1 MDGTGRTVLC
11 LWGKVRMRVLHKSI
25 PVIAALAL
33 LGQASVLQA
42 EVRQPGVSGR
52 VLGESA
58 PLAAVHIYAYQ
69 IADLSLRG
77 KVKTDAQGRFLF
89 QDLPAGLYKVIAHKA
104 GFMPAVAMLTRM
116 TAQTSQSLE
125 FQLAKRQAGKGQEE
139 DFWSIRARIPS
150 DVLRDMDKD
159 ESSFEL
165 ASFDAPASGAFST
178 GFQTEMQA
186 LTGVDQIGAGNGG
199 QLSGAGLG
207 LKGQVGQVQ
216 VGLQGRFSQL
226 STSGGSLQTS
236 SGAPSPT
243 GQASSLAI
251 DVSRG
256 AGNRVSILSFNNRMT
271 GGTIG
276 RRESGDGPEA
286 GPVDFEHYQVNW
298 SSEVGSNGRSEFAAH
313 YTAENNFHRQAAIDP
328 LAIPEASQ
336 SWRIEGA
343 YTIDFSDRNSLQSG
357 LRYRERQY
365 GLGGLER
372 PGKAYERQAL
382 SSIDLF
388 SRGGVRVQPAVL
400 MEYGLYSTL
409 SDGSLELTP
418 QGGIVLQLGSN
429 WQVETS
435 AARRV
440 YTDPTSG
447 PDFLPTLF
455 AQRDLCEQG
464 SESCYEINFA
474 RKDEK
479 DNTFTLGAV
488 HRTVG
493 DTLRLYFSEDFFDRQ
508 ESLYLVRGDK
518 LPEVRLGFS
527 HKISPQVVTTFDTSV
542 AAGGGGTFTGANGQ
556 PFENQVRY
564 MVTSLDTQ
572 LLSSSTG
579 IFVAFH
585 HLEQQLDSLNVPGRT
600 DSQMELERLQLVLNQ
615 NLNILLDLASD
626 WTVQLNMELSRGG
639 TSSSQ
644 TVTDDRVRSR
654 ILGGIAV
661 KF

>member
-1 MDGTGRTVLC
+1 
-11 LWGKVRMRVLHKSI
+11 MRVLRTSI

-42 EVRQPGVSGR
+42 EVRQSGVGGR
-52 VLGESA
+52 VLGEAA
-58 PLAAVHIYAYQ
+58 PLAAAHIYAYQ
-69 IADLSLRG
+69 LADLSLR
-77 KVKTDAQGRFLF
+77 KVKTDAQGNFLF

-104 GFMPAVAMLTRM
+104 GFMPAVIMLTRT
-116 TAQTSQSLE
+116 TAQTYQFLE
-125 FQLAKRQAGKGQEE
+125 LQLAQRQAGKGQDSD
-139 DFWSIRARIPS
+139 DFWSIRARVPA
-150 DVLRDMDKD
+150 DVLRDIEHD
-159 ESSFEL
+159 ESQFLL
-165 ASFDAPASGAFST
+165 ASLEAPSSGSLT
-178 GFQTEMQA
+178 TSFQTEMQA
-186 LTGVDQIGAGNGG
+186 LTGFDQIGAGGTGSGG

-207 LKGQVGQVQ
+207 FQGQVGQVQ

-226 STSGGSLQTS
+226 SSGSLQGPGS
-236 SGAPSPT
+236 APST
-243 GQASSLAI
+243 SAQASSLSL
-251 DVSRG
+251 DLSRG
-256 AGNRVSILSFNNRMT
+256 PGSRVSILSFNNRMA
-271 GGTIG
+271 GGVVG
-276 RRESGDGPEA
+276 HSESGD

-298 SSEVGSNGRSEFAAH
+298 SQEVGSNGRSEFAAH

-343 YTIDFSDRNSLQSG
+343 YTIDFSDRNTLQSG
-357 LRYRERQY
+357 LRYRERQF
-365 GLGGLER
+365 GLGGLDR

-409 SDGSLELTP
+409 SDGSLALTP
-418 QGGIVLQLGSN
+418 QGGVVLQLGSD
-429 WQVETS
+429 WQLATS

-440 YTDPTSG
+440 YTDPSSG

-464 SESCYEINFA
+464 SESCYEINLS
-474 RKDEK
+474 RKDEE

-493 DTLRLYFSEDFFDRQ
+493 DTLRLYFSEDFFDRL

-518 LPEVRLGFS
+518 LPEVRLGFR
-527 HKISPQVVTTFDTSV
+527 HKISPRVVTTLDSSV
-542 AAGGGGTFTGANGQ
+542 AAGGGGTFFGANGQ
-556 PFENQVRY
+556 PYENQVRY

-585 HLEQQLDSLNVPGRT
+585 HLEQQLDSMNVPGRT

-639 TSSSQ
+639 ASSSQ
-644 TVTDDRVRSR
+644 TVADDRVRHR

>member
-1 MDGTGRTVLC
+1 V
-11 LWGKVRMRVLHKSI
+11 I
-25 PVIAALAL
+25 P
-33 LGQASVLQA
+33 
-42 EVRQPGVSGR
+42 
-52 VLGESA
+52 
-58 PLAAVHIYAYQ
+58 
-69 IADLSLRG
+69 
-77 KVKTDAQGRFLF
+77 
-89 QDLPAGLYKVIAHKA
+89 
-104 GFMPAVAMLTRM
+104 LTRM
-116 TAQTSQSLE
+116 TAQAYQSLE
-125 FQLAKRQAGKGQEE
+125 IRLAKRQAGQGPGSD
-139 DFWSIRARIPS
+139 DFWSIRARVPA
-150 DVLRDMDKD
+150 DVLREIEKD

-165 ASFDAPASGAFST
+165 VSFNAPIPGGLST
-178 GFQTEMQA
+178 SFRTEMQA
-186 LTGVDQIGAGNGG
+186 LTGVDQIGAGNDG

-226 STSGGSLQTS
+226 SSGGTLQGP
-236 SGAPSPT
+236 GAPSSM

-251 DVSRG
+251 DLSRG
-256 AGNRVSILSFNNRMT
+256 SGSRVSILSFNNRMA
-271 GGTIG
+271 GGLG
-276 RRESGDGPEA
+276 FSESGDGPGPGGP
-286 GPVDFEHYQVNW
+286 GPVDFEHYQVSW
-298 SSEVGSNGRSEFAAH
+298 SQDVGSNGRSEVSAR
-313 YTAENNFHRQAAIDP
+313 YTNENNFHRQTAIDP

-336 SWRIEGA
+336 TWQVEGA

-365 GLGGLER
+365 GLSDLDR

-388 SRGGVRVQPAVL
+388 SRGGLRVQPAVL

-409 SDGSLELTP
+409 SDGSLALTP
-418 QGGIVLQLGSN
+418 QGGVVLQLGSN
-429 WQVETS
+429 WQLETS

-440 YTDPTSG
+440 YTDAPYG
-447 PDFLPTLF
+447 PEFLPTLF

-464 SESCYEINFA
+464 SESCYEVNLS
-474 RKDEK
+474 RKDGD
-479 DNTFTLGAV
+479 DNTLTLGAV

-493 DTLRLYFSEDFFDRQ
+493 DTLRLYFSDDFFDRQ

-518 LPEVRLGFS
+518 LPEVRFGFRR
-527 HKISPQVVTTFDTSV
+527 KLSPKVVTTLDSSV
-542 AAGGGGTFTGANGQ
+542 AAGGGGTFLAANGQ
-556 PFENQVRY
+556 PYENQVRY
-564 MVTSLDTQ
+564 LVTSLDTQ

-585 HLEQQLDSLNVPGRT
+585 HLEQQLDSLNAPGRT
-600 DSQMELERLQLVLNQ
+600 DAQMEYERLQLMLNQ

-639 TSSSQ
+639 AVSSSNA
-644 TVTDDRVRSR
+644 VSDDRVRRR

>member
-1 MDGTGRTVLC
+1 
-11 LWGKVRMRVLHKSI
+11 MRVLRHSI
-25 PVIAALAL
+25 PIIAATAALVL

-42 EVRQPGVSGR
+42 EVRQSGVSGR

-77 KVKTDAQGRFLF
+77 KVKTDAQGKFLF

-104 GFMPAVAMLTRM
+104 GFMPAVAMITRT
-116 TAQTSQSLE
+116 TAQTYQSLE
-125 FQLAKRQAGKGQEE
+125 FQLARRQAGKGQEE
-139 DFWSIRARIPS
+139 DFWSIRARIPA
-150 DVLRDMDKD
+150 DVLRDIDKD
-159 ESSFEL
+159 EASYEL
-165 ASFDAPASGAFST
+165 ASFDAPPSGALST
-178 GFQTEMQA
+178 GFHTEMQA
-186 LTGVDQIGAGNGG
+186 LTGVDQIGAGNDG
-199 QLSGAGLG
+199 QLSGASLG

-216 VGLQGRFSQL
+216 VGLQGQFSQL
-226 STSGGSLQTS
+226 SSGGSLQGLS
-236 SGAPSPT
+236 SAPSPL
-243 GQASSLAI
+243 GKSSSLAI

-256 AGNRVSILSFNNRMT
+256 PGRVSILSFNNRMD
-271 GGTIG
+271 GGAIG

-286 GPVDFEHYQVNW
+286 GSVDFEHYQVNW
-298 SSEVGSNGRSEFAAH
+298 SQEVGSNGRSEFAAH

-328 LAIPEASQ
+328 LAIPGTSQ
-336 SWRIEGA
+336 SWRLEGA

-357 LRYRERQY
+357 LRYSERQF
-365 GLGGLER
+365 GLAGLER
-372 PGKAYERQAL
+372 PGKAYEQQAL

-388 SRGGVRVQPAVL
+388 SRGGIRVQPTVL

-418 QGGIVLQLGSN
+418 QGGVVLQLGSN
-429 WQVETS
+429 WQLKTS

-440 YTDPTSG
+440 YTEAPAS

-464 SESCYEINFA
+464 SESCYEVNFS
-474 RKDEK
+474 RKDDE
-479 DNTFTLGAV
+479 DNTLTFGAV

-518 LPEVRLGFS
+518 LPEVRFGFS
-527 HKISPQVVTTFDTSV
+527 HKLSPQVVTTLDTSV
-542 AAGGGGTFTGANGQ
+542 AAGGGGTFFAANGQ
-556 PFENQVRY
+556 PYENQVRY

-585 HLEQQLDSLNVPGRT
+585 RLEQQLDSMNVAGRT
-600 DSQMELERLQLVLNQ
+600 DSEMELERLQLVLNQ

-639 TSSSQ
+639 ASSSQ
-644 TVTDDRVRSR
+644 TIADDRVRSR

>member
-1 MDGTGRTVLC
+1 
-11 LWGKVRMRVLHKSI
+11 MRVLRNSI

-42 EVRQPGVSGR
+42 EVRRSGVGGR
-52 VLGESA
+52 VLGEAA
-58 PLAAVHIYAYQ
+58 PLAAAHIYAYQ
-69 IADLSLRG
+69 LADLSLR
-77 KVKTDAQGRFLF
+77 KVKTDAQGNFLF

-104 GFMPAVAMLTRM
+104 GFMPAVIMLTRT
-116 TAQTSQSLE
+116 TAQTYQFLE
-125 FQLAKRQAGKGQEE
+125 LQLAQRQAGKGQEE
-139 DFWSIRARIPS
+139 EDDFWAIRARVPA
-150 DVLRDMDKD
+150 DVLRDIERD
-159 ESSFEL
+159 ENPFEI
-165 ASFDAPASGAFST
+165 ASFGPQSSASLTTS
-178 GFQTEMQA
+178 FQTEMQA
-186 LTGVDQIGAGNGG
+186 LTGFDQIGAGGGG

-207 LKGQVGQVQ
+207 FQGQVGQVQ

-226 STSGGSLQTS
+226 SSGSLQGPTS
-236 SGAPSPT
+236 APSPT
-243 GQASSLAI
+243 AQASSLAI

-256 AGNRVSILSFNNRMT
+256 PGSRVSILSFNNRMDT
-271 GGTIG
+271 GAFLD
-276 RRESGDGPEA
+276 ESGINP

-298 SSEVGSNGRSEFAAH
+298 SQEVGSNGRSEFAAH
-313 YTAENNFHRQAAIDP
+313 YTAENNFHRHGLINP

-336 SWRIEGA
+336 TWRIEGA
-343 YTIDFSDRNSLQSG
+343 YTIDFSDRNTLQSG
-357 LRYRERQY
+357 LRYRERQF
-365 GLGGLER
+365 GFGDLDR

-418 QGGIVLQLGSN
+418 QGGVVLQLGSN
-429 WQVETS
+429 WQLETS

-440 YTDPTSG
+440 YTDPSSG

-464 SESCYEINFA
+464 SEACYEVNLS
-474 RKDEK
+474 RKDEE
-479 DNTFTLGAV
+479 DDTLTFGAV

-493 DTLRLYFSEDFFDRQ
+493 DTLRLYFSEDFFDRL

-518 LPEVRLGFS
+518 LPEVRFGFRQ
-527 HKISPQVVTTFDTSV
+527 KISPQVVTTLDSSV
-542 AAGGGGTFTGANGQ
+542 AAGGGGTFFGANGQ
-556 PFENQVRY
+556 SYENQVRY

-572 LLSSSTG
+572 LLASSTG

-585 HLEQQLDSLNVPGRT
+585 HLEQQLDSMNVAGRT

-644 TVTDDRVRSR
+644 TVADDRVRSR

>member
-1 MDGTGRTVLC
+1 
-11 LWGKVRMRVLHKSI
+11 MRVLRNSI

-42 EVRQPGVSGR
+42 EVRRSGVGGR
-52 VLGESA
+52 VLGETA
-58 PLAAVHIYAYQ
+58 PLAAAQIYAYQ
-69 IADLSLRG
+69 LADLSLR
-77 KVKTDAQGRFLF
+77 KVKTDAQGNFLF

-104 GFMPAVAMLTRM
+104 GFVPAVIMLTRT
-116 TAQTSQSLE
+116 TAQTYQFLE
-125 FQLAKRQAGKGQEE
+125 LQLAQRQAGKGQEE
-139 DFWSIRARIPS
+139 DDFWAIRARVPA
-150 DVLRDMDKD
+150 DVLRDIERD
-159 ESSFEL
+159 ESPFEIVSFGPDSS
-165 ASFDAPASGAFST
+165 ASLTTS
-178 GFQTEMQA
+178 FQTEMQA
-186 LTGVDQIGAGNGG
+186 LTGFDQIGAGGGG

-207 LKGQVGQVQ
+207 FQGQVGQVQ

-226 STSGGSLQTS
+226 SSGSLQGPTS
-236 SGAPSPT
+236 APSPT
-243 GQASSLAI
+243 AQASSLAI

-256 AGNRVSILSFNNRMT
+256 PGSRVSILSFNNRMDT
-271 GGTIG
+271 GAALN
-276 RRESGDGPEA
+276 ESGISP

-298 SSEVGSNGRSEFAAH
+298 SQEVGSNGRSEFAAH
-313 YTAENNFHRQAAIDP
+313 YTAENNFHRHGLINP

-343 YTIDFSDRNSLQSG
+343 YTIDFSDRNTLQSG
-357 LRYRERQY
+357 LRYRERQF
-365 GLGGLER
+365 GFGGLDR

-382 SSIDLF
+382 SSVDLF

-409 SDGSLELTP
+409 SDGSLALTP
-418 QGGIVLQLGSN
+418 QGGVVLQLGSN
-429 WQVETS
+429 WQLETS

-440 YTDPTSG
+440 YTDPSSG

-464 SESCYEINFA
+464 SESCYEINLS
-474 RKDEK
+474 RKDEE

-493 DTLRLYFSEDFFDRQ
+493 DTLRLYFSEDFFDRL

-518 LPEVRLGFS
+518 LPEVRLGLR
-527 HKISPQVVTTFDTSV
+527 HKISPQVVTTFDSSV
-542 AAGGGGTFTGANGQ
+542 AAGGGGTFFGANGQ
-556 PFENQVRY
+556 SYENQVRY

-585 HLEQQLDSLNVPGRT
+585 HLEQQLDSMNVAGRT

-644 TVTDDRVRSR
+644 TVADDRVRSR